1 MELKHKGYLLIVW
14 LLLFLIGQHSA
25 QAQTIKG
32 YVIEEAGAKNIA
44 LSGAVVKQLRTANG
58 TTTNEKGFFQLD
70 GLNAQTDTLVVSLL
84 GFKPD
89 TVALKGR
96 TLLTISLTNQSLT
109 EVEINARKAT
119 KLDLTPM
126 NLEVITSADLVKDAC
141 CNLSETFEN
150 SATVDVSYSDA
161 VSGAKEIRMLGLDG
175 VYAQIMVENM
185 PAIRTLGNTFGMAY
199 IPGPWMSSIQVN
211 KGAGSVVNGYESMSG
226 QINVELKK
234 PDNTERLFVNLFLNQ
249 DMRTELNIISAH
261 QVKERLSFLTAA
273 HGQLNWLKM
282 DMNHDHYIDNP
293 LIQNI
298 NLLNRITY
306 NLKQGGMLMLA
317 ATVSLEDRRGGGT
330 HFDFKRNKEVQNDFG
345 LRLNTQRVDVM
356 AKSGFV
362 LNQQSYL
369 GIQYKY
375 NYHHQKGFIGKR
387 NYAANEHF
395 GYFNAIFQHE
405 WTEAHTLKMG
415 VSMQTN
421 QVNEQLDSIRLNRL
435 EIVPGMFAEGAF
447 NFLENKVMLVGGLRV
462 DYHNLYS
469 VFVSPRANV
478 KWNIVDNLSLRL
490 SAGKG
495 YRVASIFAENFG
507 WLANNRE
514 VQVQRDLQPEQA
526 WNYGANLT
534 YKFMIGF
541 REASIS
547 ADYYRTDF
555 QNQVV
560 ADLENTRLLQF
571 YNLSGK
577 SFANAF
583 QIDINYEVIKRFDV
597 KVAYKFEQTK
607 TDYKDGRKIYPLRPQ
622 HRGLLGLSYTTP
634 KEHWRFNT
642 SLNWFG
648 KTRIP
653 STAVNDLANQRS
665 LQSRD
670 WVQLNAQITF
680 KWKAWEVYI
689 GGENLINFIQ
699 PQPIIAGEQAM
710 NEQFDASLVWGPL
723 RGAMAYAGFRY
734 SLPSK
739 GK

>member
-1 MELKHKGYLLIVW
+1 MKTKYKSYLAMAW
-14 LLLFLIGQHSA
+14 LLLLLLGQHGV
-25 QAQTIKG
+25 QAQIIKG
-32 YVIEEAGAKNIA
+32 YVIEEAGAKNIPLIGA
-44 LSGAVVKQLRTANG
+44 LVKQLHTNNG
-58 TTTNEKGFFQLD
+58 TTTDEKGFFQLSD
-70 GLNAQTDTLVVSLL
+70 VNAASDTLVVSML
-84 GFKPD
+84 GFSPD

-96 TLLTISLTNQSLT
+96 TLLTISLQNLSLT

-119 KLDLTPM
+119 RLDLTPM
-126 NLEVITSADLVKDAC
+126 NVEVITSADLVKDAC

-185 PAIRTLGNTFGMAY
+185 PFIRTLGNTFGLAY

-249 DMRTELNIISAH
+249 DMRTELNLISAH
-261 QVKERLSFLTAA
+261 SLKERLSFLTAV

-293 LIQNI
+293 LIKNI
-298 NLLNRITY
+298 NFLNRLTY
-306 NLKQGGMLMLA
+306 RLKQGGMLMLA
-317 ATVSLEDRRGGGT
+317 ATVSLEDRRGGGM
-330 HFDFKRNKEVQNDFG
+330 HFDFKRENTAQSNFG

-356 AKSGFV
+356 AKTGFV
-362 LNQQSYL
+362 LNEHSYL

-375 NYHHQKGFIGKR
+375 DFHHQQGFIGRKQY
-387 NYAANEHF
+387 NATEHY
-395 GYFNAIFQHE
+395 GYFNVIFQHE

-415 VSMQTN
+415 VAMQTN
-421 QVNEQLDSIRLNRL
+421 YVNEHLDTIRLHRL
-435 EIVPGMFAEGAF
+435 EVVPGMFAEGAF
-447 NFLENKVMLVGGLRV
+447 SFLENKVMIVGGLRV

-478 KWNIVDNLSLRL
+478 KWNIIDNLSFRF

-495 YRVASIFAENFG
+495 YRVATVFAENFG
-507 WLANNRE
+507 WLANNRQVV
-514 VQVQRDLQPEQA
+514 VQPDLQPEQA
-526 WNYGANLT
+526 WNYGASLSYN
-534 YKFMIGF
+534 YQIGF

-547 ADYYRTDF
+547 TDFYRTDF
-555 QNQVV
+555 QQQVV
-560 ADLENTRLLQF
+560 VDLEDTRRLQF
-571 YNLSGK
+571 YNLDGK

-583 QIDINYEVIKRFDV
+583 QVDMNFELIKRFDL
-597 KVAYKFEQTK
+597 KLAYKFEQTL
-607 TDYKDGRKIYPLRPQ
+607 TDYKNGRKIYPLRPQ

-653 STAVNDLANQRS
+653 TTASNEPMNQRS
-665 LQSRD
+665 LRSKD
-670 WVQLNAQITF
+670 WFQLNAQVTF
-680 KWKAWEVYI
+680 VWKAWEVYI

-699 PQPIIAGEQAM
+699 QQPIISGGEPMSA
-710 NEQFDASLVWGPL
+710 QFDASLVWGPL

-734 SLPSK
+734 SLPFK
-739 GK
+739 

>member
-1 MELKHKGYLLIVW
+1 
-14 LLLFLIGQHSA
+14 
-25 QAQTIKG
+25 
-32 YVIEEAGAKNIA
+32 
-44 LSGAVVKQLRTANG
+44 
-58 TTTNEKGFFQLD
+58 
-70 GLNAQTDTLVVSLL
+70 
-84 GFKPD
+84 
-89 TVALKGR
+89 
-96 TLLTISLTNQSLT
+96 
-109 EVEINARKAT
+109 
-119 KLDLTPM
+119 
-126 NLEVITSADLVKDAC
+126 
-141 CNLSETFEN
+141 
-150 SATVDVSYSDA
+150 
-161 VSGAKEIRMLGLDG
+161 
-175 VYAQIMVENM
+175 
-185 PAIRTLGNTFGMAY
+185 
-199 IPGPWMSSIQVN
+199 
-211 KGAGSVVNGYESMSG
+211 VVNGYESMSG

-249 DMRTELNIISAH
+249 DMRTELNIIGAH
-261 QVKERLSFLTAA
+261 QLKERLSFLTAA

-282 DMNHDHYIDNP
+282 DMNHDHFIDNP

-298 NLLNRITY
+298 NFLNRITY

-317 ATVSLEDRRGGGT
+317 ATVSLEDRQGGGT
-330 HFDFKRNKEVQNDFG
+330 HFDFKRNNEAQNEFG

-362 LNQQSYL
+362 LNEHSYL

-375 NYHHQKGFIGKR
+375 NYHHQQGFIGKR
-387 NYAANEHF
+387 NYAATEHF

-405 WTEAHTLKMG
+405 WLEAHNLKMG

-421 QVNEQLDSIRLNRL
+421 QVNEELDSIRLNRL

-495 YRVASIFAENFG
+495 FRVASIFAENFG
-507 WLANNRE
+507 WLANNRV

-547 ADYYRTDF
+547 TDYYRTDF

-583 QIDINYEVIKRFDV
+583 QIDMNYEVIKRFDV